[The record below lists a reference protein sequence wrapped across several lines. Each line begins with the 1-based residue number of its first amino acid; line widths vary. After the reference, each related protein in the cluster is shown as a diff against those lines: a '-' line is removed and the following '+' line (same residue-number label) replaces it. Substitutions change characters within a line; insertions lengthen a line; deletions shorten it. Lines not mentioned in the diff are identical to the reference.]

1 MNSSIKAINYRITE
15 LENQIADET
24 RRMAVNT
31 QASRDETQRKLGF
44 AKDDVAR
51 LENDH
56 QSMIMERKNEGLAAD
71 QIKARGGELDQQ
83 KATIQRQIGECE
95 NTIKSAEHQAK
106 DALVPYGKGIKQ
118 VLEKIQTMRWAGD
131 KPLGPLGLYVKAKDP
146 NRWGEI
152 LRNQLGNYLTAFAVT
167 DARDR
172 QQLKSLLVQ
181 SGKWVF

>member
-15 LENQIADET
+15 LENQIAEET

-31 QASRDETQRKLGF
+31 QARRDETQRKLGL

-51 LENDH
+51 LETDH

-71 QIKARGGELDQQ
+71 QIKARGVELDQQ
-83 KATIQRQIGECE
+83 KAAIQRQIGECE

-146 NRWGEI
+146 NRWGEV

-172 QQLKSLLVQ
+172 QQLKTLLVQ
-181 SGKWVF
+181 SGK

>member
-1 MNSSIKAINYRITE
+1 MNTSIKAINYRITE
-15 LENQIADET
+15 LENQIEEET

-31 QASRDETQRKLGF
+31 QARRDETQQKLGL

-51 LENDH
+51 LENNH

-71 QIKARGGELDQQ
+71 QIKARGVELDQQ

-106 DALVPYGKGIKQ
+106 DALVPYGRGIKQ

-152 LRNQLGNYLTAFAVT
+152 LRNQLGNFLTGFAVT

-172 QQLKSLLVQ
+172 QQLKTLLVQ
-181 SGKWVF
+181 SGK